1 MKSFE
6 NELLESEFVSVDEKG
21 WHISDDAPEDL
32 KQKFEK
38 FIQQAEDGIEIV
50 IK

>member
-1 MKSFE
+1 MKSIN

-32 KQKFEK
+32 KQKFKK
-38 FIQQAEDGIEIV
+38 FIQQAEDGIEIE

>member
-1 MKSFE
+1 MKIIDE
-6 NELLESEFVSVDEKG
+6 ELLESKYVSVDEKG

-32 KQKFEK
+32 KQKFK
-38 FIQQAEDGIEIV
+38 MFIQQAEDGIEIV